1 MWPSWPV
8 TAVLFALP
16 AALLASPLCP
26 APCTDDP
33 SKWTPYSSLSNL
45 KDCNHPVLLDFSSH
59 ELANTVKDAANV
71 SFKILACTV
80 DDSPDT
86 PFASFYTVPGQGEG
100 GQTEDDASR
109 LRPFDFFLNLLQTV
123 VNQTANRDTFSVLG
137 RLNSVWVGIY
147 RGDAVNDTLALSAID
162 RIRHEWHA
170 RPLPRAGIQLCGGDR
185 DADHTFGIAFDP
197 TGDTVFVEQAIG
209 SWTKGECL
217 ESEEAFDLVDS
228 AAVKEPTRESLS
240 AKSVNSA
247 NATIAGFSTQ
257 LNCNTI
263 TVKPGDTC
271 TRLADRCNITGA
283 EFMKYNPQKG
293 LCSWLRPGE
302 EVCCS
307 SKKSTKPDPIMN
319 KDGSCATYMT
329 QEDDTCASIAQDFMI
344 EESQIQFYNDGR
356 TWGWS
361 GCDNIHGGMN
371 ICLSQGIPP
380 LPAPRTGA
388 VCGPTVPGTE
398 MPTDGAPLANLN
410 PCPLNAC
417 CNTLGECGATPE
429 YCVYEEGPTGNPGTA
444 PQGKKGCISNCGM
457 DIVDN
462 SPPPG
467 EFMRIGYYESFNLDR
482 PCLNLLAAH
491 INVNDYSHIHW
502 GFASVSRD
510 FRISINDTHNQWLD
524 FLALQGV
531 KRIVSFGGW
540 GYTVNGA
547 AYDVLRE
554 AMLPE
559 NVDRFIVSVLEFIA
573 DNNLDGV
580 DFDWEYPGASDPQ
593 DVSLDIPQDQRADG
607 PNYLAFVKKL
617 RKIFPPG
624 KSISVAAPATYWH
637 LQAFPIAEMWEHV
650 DYLIYMTYDFHGQW
664 DYETSVIQDW
674 CKGGN
679 CLRSHVNLTETE
691 WALSMIT
698 KAGVPRN
705 AITIGVASYGRAFGM
720 VDPDCTKPECR
731 FTGPRTAAIPGM
743 CTRTPGLLAIA
754 EIEALMIEGDIN
766 ESYYDAAS
774 DSNVL
779 VYNETQWVG
788 FMSKST
794 MRRRVERYRRMN
806 FAGFA
811 NWAVDLTHW
820 SGDDV
825 ETEEASLWGL
835 PKNGTAT

>member
-1 MWPSWPV
+1 MWPSRPV
-8 TAVLFALP
+8 TAFLFALP
-16 AALLASPLCP
+16 SALLADPLCP
-26 APCTDDP
+26 APCTNDP
-33 SKWTPYSSLSNL
+33 GKWTPYSSLPNL
-45 KDCNHPVLLDFSSH
+45 KECNHPVLLDFSSH
-59 ELANTVKDAANV
+59 ELANTGSDVTDV
-71 SFKILACTV
+71 SFKVLACTV

-86 PFASFYTVPGQGEG
+86 PFASFYNVPRQDESGQAN
-100 GQTEDDASR
+100 DDSSP
-109 LRPFDFFLNLLQTV
+109 LEQFEFFLNLLQTV
-123 VNQTANRDTFSVLG
+123 VNQTSNRETFSVLG
-137 RLNSVWVGIY
+137 RLDTAWVGIY
-147 RGDAVNDTLALSAID
+147 QDDAVNETVALSAIK
-162 RIRHEWHA
+162 RIRKEWNTK
-170 RPLPRAGIQLCGGDR
+170 PLKRAAIQLCGGNR
-185 DADHTFGIAFDP
+185 HPDHTYGIAFDT
-197 TGDTVFVEQAIG
+197 TGNTVFVERAID

-217 ESEEAFDLVDS
+217 ESEETFGLMDAP
-228 AAVKEPTRESLS
+228 AVNESMPDVLPT
-240 AKSVNSA
+240 KPTTPD
-247 NATIAGFSTQ
+247 NAQPADFSPV

-263 TVKPGDTC
+263 TVKQGDTC
-271 TRLADRCNITGA
+271 TRLAEKCNITGT
-283 EFMKYNPQKG
+283 EFMEYNPQKG

-302 EVCCS
+302 DVCCS
-307 SKKSTKPDPIMN
+307 GKKSFKGDPIMN
-319 KDGSCATYMT
+319 KDGSCATYLT
-329 QEDDTCASIAQDFMI
+329 REEDTCASIAQDFNLD
-344 EESQIQFYNDGR
+344 EEQIRYFNDGR
-356 TWGWS
+356 TWGWT
-361 GCDNIHGGMN
+361 GCNDIHGDLN
-371 ICLSQGIPP
+371 ICLSQGVPP
-380 LPAPRTGA
+380 LPAPRIGA

-398 MPTDGAPLANLN
+398 MPTDGTALATLN

-417 CNTLGECGATPE
+417 CNTIGECGATPE
-429 YCVYEEGPTGNPGTA
+429 YCVNEEGPTGNPGTA

-457 DIVDN
+457 EIVDN

-491 INVNDYSHIHW
+491 IRVSDYSHIHW

-510 FRISINDTHNQWLD
+510 FQISINDTHNQWQD

-531 KRIVSFGGW
+531 KRIISFGGW

-580 DFDWEYPGASDPQ
+580 DFDWEYPG
-593 DVSLDIPQDQRADG
+593 VSKALNITEHHRADG
-607 PNYLAFVKKL
+607 PNYLAFVRKL

-637 LQAFPIAEMWEHV
+637 LQAFPIAEMWHHV

-679 CLRSHVNLTETE
+679 CLRSHV
-691 WALSMIT
+691 T

-705 AITIGVASYGRAFGM
+705 AITIGVASYGRAFCM
-720 VDPDCTKPECR
+720 VDPDCTRPECR
-731 FTGPRTAAIPGM
+731 FTGPQTAAIPGM

-754 EIEALMIEGDIN
+754 EIEALLIEGDIS

-825 ETEEASLWGL
+825 EPEEPSLWGL
-835 PKNGTAT
+835 PKLTKNETAT